1 MTKNLMVNSQIP
13 MPAKIEAVNVL
24 ISSWEFSLFLEAP
37 NNLEEISPVPRV

>member
-13 MPAKIEAVNVL
+13 MPARIEAVRVL

-37 NNLEEISPVPRV
+37 SSLEEISPVPKV